1 MRAVLQ
7 RVHAARVSVDGRTVG
22 AIDRGLV
29 VFAAVGEGDT
39 DIDLDW
45 IADKIATLRL
55 FPDEAG
61 RFDRSLSEVGASV
74 LAISQFTLFGD
85 CRKGRRPSF
94 SHAAEPETARE
105 QFARLVTTLR
115 ERGLTVAEGEF
126 GAMMRVEV
134 DNDGPVTILLDSSKT
149 F

>member
-39 DIDLDW
+39 DSDLDW
-45 IADKIATLRL
+45 IADKVATLRL

-61 RFDRSLSEVGASV
+61 RFDRSLTEVGGGV

-94 SHAAEPETARE
+94 SHAAEPGTARE
-105 QFARLVTTLR
+105 QFARFVSKLR
-115 ERGLTVAEGEF
+115 DRGLPVAEGEF

-134 DNDGPVTILLDSSKT
+134 DNDGPVTILLDSTKA

>member
-29 VFAAVGEGDT
+29 VFAAVGEGDA
-39 DIDLDW
+39 DSDLDW
-45 IADKIATLRL
+45 IADKVATLRL

-61 RFDRSLSEVGASV
+61 RFDRSLPEVGGGV

-94 SHAAEPETARE
+94 SHAADPVTARE
-105 QFARLVTTLR
+105 QFARFVSKLR
-115 ERGLTVAEGEF
+115 DRGLPVAEGEF

-134 DNDGPVTILLDSSKT
+134 DNDGPVTILLDSKKE